1 MLQRSFQGCRG
12 IAVLLTVLLAGVVC
26 APAAFPQSSPPT
38 YTYDTTITNQVTV
51 NSCAAGEPVSLN
63 GTLHLQYSF
72 TTDATTGVNQFSI
85 TASNNLVG
93 VGQNTATNY
102 LASDSSNYIVSS
114 TQQSTEATVELK
126 ADLVSQG
133 SAPSMTLV
141 QTLHIT
147 LDTSGNISAQVTGNS
162 TQCGN

>member
-1 MLQRSFQGCRG
+1 MLHSSRRLTG
-12 IAVLLTVLLAGVVC
+12 LLGLLLLAVAVC
-26 APAAFPQSSPPT
+26 APAAFTQSSPPT
-38 YTYDTTITNQVTV
+38 YTYDTAITNQVTV

-93 VGQNTATNY
+93 VGQTTGTNY
-102 LASDSSNYIVSS
+102 TASDSSDYIVSS
-114 TQQSTEATVELK
+114 SQPSTEAVVEFK
-126 ADLVSQG
+126 SDLTSQG

-141 QTLHIT
+141 QTLDIVVDVT
-147 LDTSGNISAQVTGNS
+147 GNVSAQVTGNT

>member
-1 MLQRSFQGCRG
+1 MLHSSRRLAG
-12 IAVLLTVLLAGVVC
+12 LLGLLLLAVAVF
-26 APAAFPQSSPPT
+26 APAAFTQSSPPT

-93 VGQNTATNY
+93 VGQNTGTNY
-102 LASDSSNYIVSS
+102 LASDSGDYIVSS
-114 TQQSTEATVELK
+114 AQQSTEATVELK
-126 ADLVSQG
+126 ANLVSQG

-141 QTLHIT
+141 QTLDIT
-147 LDTSGNISAQVTGNS
+147 VDTSGKISAQVVGNT
-162 TQCGN
+162 TQCGS

>member
-1 MLQRSFQGCRG
+1 MLHSSRRLTG
-12 IAVLLTVLLAGVVC
+12 LLGLLLLAMAVC
-26 APAAFPQSSPPT
+26 APPAFTQSSPPT
-38 YTYDTTITNQVTV
+38 YSYDTAITNQVTV

-72 TTDATTGVNQFSI
+72 TTDATTGVNQFNI

-93 VGQNTATNY
+93 VGQNTGTNY
-102 LASDSSNYIVSS
+102 LASDSGEYIVSS

-126 ADLVSQG
+126 ANLVSQG

-141 QTLHIT
+141 QTLDIT
-147 LDTSGNISAQVTGNS
+147 VDTSGNISAQVTGNT
-162 TQCGN
+162 TQCGS